1 MIERVVSMIFGKR
14 QNFFLT
20 LEEEPPKV
28 KLAMAEAINSEKAA
42 ETTAA
47 PKTMLTVA
55 VAEPVASEVA
65 LQTEACTIQNPPV
78 QPVDQVS
85 APQQTTAEAIAAELA
100 ESEAARPAITFSTYA
115 PDRLMAGSG
124 LPTRRRRPGASMNV
138 FRGLAT
144 DLFKI

>member
-1 MIERVVSMIFGKR
+1 MIFGKR

-20 LEEEPPKV
+20 LEEETPKV
-28 KLAMAEAINSEKAA
+28 ELAVAEVSNPAKTA

-47 PKTMLTVA
+47 PEMSLTVA
-55 VAEPVASEVA
+55 VAEPDATEVA
-65 LQTEACTIQNPPV
+65 QQTDACVISSSSIQA
-78 QPVDQVS
+78 VDQVS
-85 APQQTTAEAIAAELA
+85 ATKPTATEAIAAELA
-100 ESEAARPAITFSTYA
+100 ESEAASPAITFSTYA

-124 LPTRRRRPGASMNV
+124 LPTRRRRPGASMNM

>member
-1 MIERVVSMIFGKR
+1 MIFGKR

-20 LEEEPPKV
+20 LEEETPKV
-28 KLAMAEAINSEKAA
+28 ELAVAEVSNPAKTA

-47 PKTMLTVA
+47 PEMSLTVA
-55 VAEPVASEVA
+55 VAEPDATEVA
-65 LQTEACTIQNPPV
+65 QQTDACVIPSSSIQA
-78 QPVDQVS
+78 VDQVS
-85 APQQTTAEAIAAELA
+85 ATKPTATGAIAAELA
-100 ESEAARPAITFSTYA
+100 ESEAACPAITFSTYA

-124 LPTRRRRPGASMNV
+124 LPTRRRRPGASMNM